1 MSKGELIEIKRRIK
15 SIKNTQKITKAMGL
29 VATARFKR
37 LREIVEFADE
47 YFNEVS
53 NTFRKLYCDEVYDS
67 KYFSENNEDKDLY
80 IIITS
85 NTGLCGSY
93 NSNIINFAN
102 EKVAKED
109 YLILIGDRGY
119 QFFKRREYNVLMNIP
134 IQRFP
139 SFDDAQMI
147 FNLIDDYFI
156 KGKVKN
162 IYIVYT
168 KFINSVRQ
176 EVEMLKI
183 LPFEKIQEKN
193 KEILLEPNKLQVFD
207 FSAKIYLQSFI
218 YNSLANAL
226 ASEFAMRM
234 TAMDSATK
242 NSGELLDKLQLKYN
256 RIRQGTITQEVT
268 EIVSGAEALNSN

>member
-147 FNLIDDYFI
+147 FNLIDDYFT

>member
-37 LREIVEFADE
+37 LREIAEFADE

-53 NTFRKLYCDEVYDS
+53 NTFRKLYFDDVYES
-67 KYFSENNEDKDLY
+67 KYFCENKEGKDAY

-93 NSNIINFAN
+93 NSNIINFAS

-119 QFFKRREYNVLMNIP
+119 QFFKRRGYKVLMNILM
-134 IQRFP
+134 QRFP

-147 FNLIDDYFI
+147 FNLIDDYFT
-156 KGKVKN
+156 KGKIKN
-162 IYIVYT
+162 VYVIYT

-183 LPFEKIQEKN
+183 LPFEKTQEKN
-193 KEILLEPNKLQVFD
+193 KEILLEPAKLQVFD
-207 FSAKIYLQSFI
+207 FSTKIYLQSLI

>member
-183 LPFEKIQEKN
+183 LPFEKIQEKI
-193 KEILLEPNKLQVFD
+193 KK
-207 FSAKIYLQSFI
+207 SY
-218 YNSLANAL
+218 
-226 ASEFAMRM
+226 
-234 TAMDSATK
+234 
-242 NSGELLDKLQLKYN
+242 
-256 RIRQGTITQEVT
+256 
-268 EIVSGAEALNSN
+268 

>member
-37 LREIVEFADE
+37 LREIAEFADE

-53 NTFRKLYCDEVYDS
+53 NTFRKLYFDDVYES
-67 KYFSENNEDKDLY
+67 KYFCENKEGKDAY

-93 NSNIINFAN
+93 NSNIINFAS

-119 QFFKRREYNVLMNIP
+119 QFFKRRGYKVLMNILM
-134 IQRFP
+134 QRFP

-147 FNLIDDYFI
+147 FNLIDDHFT
-156 KGKVKN
+156 KGKIKN
-162 IYIVYT
+162 VYVIYT

-183 LPFEKIQEKN
+183 LPFEKTQEKN
-193 KEILLEPNKLQVFD
+193 KEILLEPTKLKVFD
-207 FSAKIYLQSFI
+207 FSTKIYLQSLI

>member
-93 NSNIINFAN
+93 NSNIINFVN

-147 FNLIDDYFI
+147 FNLIDDYFT

>member
-37 LREIVEFADE
+37 LRGIVEFADE

-67 KYFSENNEDKDLY
+67 KYFSENNENKDLF

-147 FNLIDDYFI
+147 FNLIDDYFT